1 MIDREKLELWLQGRE
16 DEHCEF
22 KKAENQIDSHELTDY
37 CIALANEGGGHL
49 ILGIT
54 NKMPRQVVGSQAC
67 PNLGQTKK
75 TLLDR
80 IHLRVEASELDY
92 NGARVVVFAVPARP
106 VGTPLQYNGR
116 YLMRS
121 GESLTAM
128 TPEQLQIIFAERQP
142 DFSAL
147 VLSGATI
154 DDLDPAGIER
164 FRSLWHRKS
173 GNGELLRLSILQ
185 ILSDGELIRPDG
197 SVTVAALVLLGKPLA
212 LSRYLAQAELIFE
225 YRSNEASIEYQQRM
239 EYRKGYLLY
248 DDDLLSLINLR
259 NEVQAVRDGMF
270 IAQIPAF
277 HEEVVREASLN
288 AVCHRDYRLGESILV
303 RQYPTRL
310 EIENPG
316 GLPDGITPE
325 TILQRQFR
333 RNRLIAEAL
342 QKCGLIERS
351 SQGVDKMFRLMLRQ
365 GKRRPDYS
373 GSDDNRVLVRLDGEI
388 QDPEFF
394 NFVER
399 LRREKGLTLDLS
411 DLLLLDDIR
420 QGKIRTADDP
430 VRRLMAQGLVEKVSR
445 GRGTRYILSKKYYT
459 VAGQKGAYTRK
470 RGLNRETNKA
480 LILTH
485 LEHHGRGTF
494 QEFHEALDGLNRNQI
509 HGLLNELRE
518 EGKIRHVGPRRYG
531 YWEKV

>member
-1 MIDREKLELWLQGRE
+1 MNDREKLEQWLQGRE

-22 KKAENQIDSHELTDY
+22 KAAKAQIDSHELTDY
-37 CIALANEGGGHL
+37 CVALANEGGGHL
-49 ILGIT
+49 VLGVT
-54 NKMPRQVVGSQAC
+54 DKMPRQVIGSQAC
-67 PNLGQTKK
+67 QNLGQTKK
-75 TLLDR
+75 ALLDR
-80 IHLRVEASELDY
+80 IHLRVEVTELDY
-92 NGARVVVFAVPARP
+92 DGARVLVFGVPARP
-106 VGTPLQYNGR
+106 VGTPLHYNGR

-128 TPEQLQIIFAERQP
+128 TPEQLQSIFAERQP

-147 VLSGATI
+147 VLGGANI
-154 DDLDPAGIER
+154 DDLDPTGIER
-164 FRSLWHRKS
+164 FRTLWQRKS
-173 GNGELLRLSILQ
+173 GNGELLRLPIPQLLQ
-185 ILSDGELIRPDG
+185 DGELLRPDG
-197 SVTVAALVLLGKPLA
+197 SVTVAALVLLGKPMA
-212 LSRYLAQAELIFE
+212 LSRHLAQAELIFE
-225 YRSNEASIEYQQRM
+225 YRSSEGSIPYQQRQ
-239 EYRKGYLLY
+239 EYRRGYLLY
-248 DDDLLSLINLR
+248 DDDLWSLINLR

-270 IAQIPAF
+270 IAQVPAF
-277 HEEVVREASLN
+277 HEEVVREALLN
-288 AVCHRDYRLGESILV
+288 AICHRDYHLGESVLV

-310 EIENPG
+310 EIESPG

-333 RNRLIAEAL
+333 RNRLLAEAL

-365 GKRRPDYS
+365 GKLRPDYG
-373 GSDDNRVLVRLDGEI
+373 GSDNSRVLVRLDGKI
-388 QDPEFF
+388 QDPEFL

-399 LRREKGLTLDLS
+399 LRREKGLILDLA

-459 VAGQKGAYTRK
+459 VSGHKGTYTRK

-485 LEHHGRGTF
+485 LEHHGRGTI

-518 EGKIRHVGPRRYG
+518 EGKIRYLGPRRYG
-531 YWEKV
+531 HWEKV